1 MTAIPP
7 GSVIG
12 ILGAGQLGRMTALAA
27 ANLGYRVHVF
37 APESMDS
44 SCGQVVAYHTQAGW
58 HDLRALA
65 RFADDVDVIT
75 LEWENVPTYAVEFLA
90 RHVHVHPGAN
100 VLAVAQDRLAEKSFA
115 NKLGIGT
122 APFRGVR
129 NPAELALAMAEIG
142 TAAILKS
149 TRMGYDGK
157 GQIRLNPGDELSGAF
172 DAIGSDDAI
181 LEGFVDFE
189 LEISVVTARKA
200 DGTLASFPPVQN
212 SHKAGILD
220 TTRVPAAITPA
231 VATEAVRIAE
241 TLATALQVVGLL
253 AVEMFVTRD
262 GRVLVNEMAPRPHNS
277 GHWSIDFAETSQFEQ
292 LIRAICNLPLGST
305 GIMRPCV
312 MTNLIGHDV
321 DQWQALL
328 GEPGSRLHL
337 YGKGEAR
344 SGRKMGHVTRPV

>member
-1 MTAIPP
+1 MTVIPP
-7 GSVIG
+7 GSIIG

-27 ANLGYRVHVF
+27 ARLGYRVHVF

-75 LEWENVPTYAVEFLA
+75 LEWENVPTYAVDFLA
-90 RHVHVHPGAN
+90 RHVGVHPGSN
-100 VLAVAQDRLAEKSFA
+100 VLSVAQDRVAEKSFA

-122 APFRGVR
+122 APFRAVR
-129 NPAELALAMAEIG
+129 TLDELKQAVAEIG
-142 TAAILKS
+142 LPAILKS

-157 GQIRLNPGDELSGAF
+157 GQLRLNPGDDLSGAF
-172 DAIGSDDAI
+172 DAIGSDEAI

-189 LEISVVTARKA
+189 REISVITARRA
-200 DGTLASFPPVQN
+200 DGTMLSYPPVEN
-212 SHKAGILD
+212 RHKSGILD
-220 TTRVPAAITPA
+220 TTSVPAGITPEIA
-231 VATEAVRIAE
+231 AEAVRVAE
-241 TLATALQVVGLL
+241 LLAAELHVVGLL

-277 GHWSIDFAETSQFEQ
+277 GHWTIDFAETSQFEQ
-292 LIRAICNLPLGST
+292 LVRAICGLPLGAVGVT
-305 GIMRPCV
+305 APCV
-312 MTNLIGHDV
+312 MTNLIGNDI
-321 DQWQALL
+321 DGWEAMLA
-328 GEPGSRLHL
+328 EPGARLHL

-344 SGRKMGHVTRPV
+344 PGRKMGHVTRPA